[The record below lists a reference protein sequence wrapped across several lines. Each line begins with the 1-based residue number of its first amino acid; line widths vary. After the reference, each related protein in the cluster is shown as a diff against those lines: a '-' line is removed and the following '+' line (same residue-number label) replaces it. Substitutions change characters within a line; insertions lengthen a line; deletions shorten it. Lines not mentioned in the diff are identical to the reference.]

1 MRTETVEIK
10 KLGINGEGIGY
21 IDRKIIFIKGA
32 LIGETVEV
40 NITNTTRKYYEGEI
54 LQIKSISKDRVTPSE
69 NQAKERSEYTLL
81 HMKYSSQ
88 LRLKKEAIRESIR
101 KYTSYNLD
109 NTVFKDVI
117 ACKPLEGFISNVNL
131 PIVQFKNRL
140 SFGIYQRES
149 KQLTILTDSFRHDS
163 RINTCLQQ
171 LEIIINKYDCKT
183 YNDKM
188 RLGLR
193 FLKVKLI
200 GDALQLVFI
209 TGKDGL
215 PKGVI
220 DATKEIPNVQG
231 LFVSVNT
238 SRYQEFEE
246 VGYTKVFGN
255 TLLEWYHNDKKYLVS
270 VKSKL
275 ADNITMYV
283 KRNNEILKMLEDSE
297 KVISLHCG
305 IGILELQ
312 MEQEVIAIDE
322 KHYHIEDAK
331 VNQKW
336 AKKDNITFIR
346 GDIDDR
352 VVTYAKKKI
361 YDTFVIQN
369 GRFGLS
375 EEIKDS
381 IRLSKAK
388 HVIYI
393 CESHSTLAKDLA
405 ELEKYYHLEK
415 IVALDTFAYMPHVT
429 VIVKLTR
436 K

>member
-1 MRTETVEIK
+1 MRIETVEIK

-32 LIGETVEV
+32 LIGEIVEV

-54 LQIKSISKDRVTPSE
+54 RKIKSISKDRVTPSA
-69 NQAKERSEYTLL
+69 NQAKEGSEYTLL

-88 LRLKKEAIRESIR
+88 LRFKKEAIRESIR

-117 ACKPLEGFISNVNL
+117 ACKPLEGFISTVNL
-131 PIVQFKNRL
+131 PVVQYKNRL

-149 KQLTILTDSFRHDS
+149 KQLTILTNSFRHDP

-171 LEIIINKYDCKT
+171 LEIIINQHGCKT
-183 YNDKM
+183 YNDKT

-193 FLKVKLI
+193 FIKVKLVK
-200 GDALQLVFI
+200 DSLQIVFI

-215 PKGVI
+215 PKGVS
-220 DATKEIPNVQG
+220 DAIRDIENVQG

-246 VGYTKVFGN
+246 VGYTKVFGK
-255 TLLEWYHNDKKYLVS
+255 TLLEWYHQDKKYMVS
-270 VKSKL
+270 IKSRL
-275 ADNITMYV
+275 ADNITMYE
-283 KRNNEILKMLEDSE
+283 KRNNEILKMLEDSQN
-297 KVISLHCG
+297 VISLHCG
-305 IGILELQ
+305 IGVLELQ
-312 MEQEVIAIDE
+312 MEQTVIAIDE
-322 KHYHIEDAK
+322 KQYHIEDAK

-346 GDIDDR
+346 GDIDDK

-361 YDTFVIQN
+361 YDTFIIQN

-388 HVIYI
+388 HVIYV
-393 CESHSTLAKDLA
+393 CESHPTLAKDLA
-405 ELEKYYHLEK
+405 DLEKYYHLEK
-415 IVALDTFAYMPHVT
+415 IVALDTFAYMPHVS